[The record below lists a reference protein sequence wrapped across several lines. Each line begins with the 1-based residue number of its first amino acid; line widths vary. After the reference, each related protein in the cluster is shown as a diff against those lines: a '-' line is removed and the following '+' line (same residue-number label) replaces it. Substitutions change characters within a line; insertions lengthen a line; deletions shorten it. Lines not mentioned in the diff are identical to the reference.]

1 MFRFISCV
9 AALAA
14 SPLNA
19 QETQRQEMPSAYF
32 ALKNQG
38 GAFDFDEVDW
48 RAAVAQASQRVYWK
62 IDSDSEMMSRVHEVA
77 SSVDGDVG
85 FAWLF
90 AVNLRPDQ
98 AAEFDS
104 MLDGLLEND
113 ETGQFEGATFVLNGP
128 LCRVIRSADTFE
140 GPIHYVASVDG
151 APERSACYSA
161 FIAQVLANPQDYEP
175 VAPTQ
180 IIVDSNAVVIQG
192 VMPAMEVASSSFIVP
207 EVWKTERQARTRDG
221 GATFDPGEMIM
232 LHAVLNNVGR
242 DLPGTPL
249 ASYELRLDIEIRDA
263 EGVVIGTQDDAM
275 RFTGQPVHSVPIRD
289 DYFGTGV
296 VTGFPLQ
303 QPGEYELVYRL
314 TDLNRPAEVGTLE
327 ITKKVIVE

>member
-1 MFRFISCV
+1 MFRLISCV

-14 SPLNA
+14 APLTA

-38 GAFDFDEVDW
+38 GAFDFDETDW
-48 RAAVAQASQRVYWK
+48 RAAVAQASRRVYWK

-98 AAEFDS
+98 AADFDS
-104 MLDGLLEND
+104 LLDGLIEND
-113 ETGQFEGATFVLNGP
+113 TSGQFKDATFVLDGP
-128 LCRVIRSADTFE
+128 LCRVIRSADTYE

-151 APERSACYSA
+151 APERSACYGA

-180 IIVDSNAVVIQG
+180 ITVDANAVTIQSL
-192 VMPAMEVASSSFIVP
+192 MPAMQVASSSFIVP
-207 EVWKTERQARTRDG
+207 EVWETERQARTRDG
-221 GATFDPGEMIM
+221 GATFATGEMIM
-232 LHAVLNNVGR
+232 LHAMLDNVGR

-249 ASYELRLDIEIRDA
+249 ASYEIRLDIEIRDA
-263 EGVVIGTQDDAM
+263 EGNVIGAQDDAM
-275 RFTGQPVHSVPIRD
+275 RFTGQPIHSVPIRD

-303 QPGEYELVYRL
+303 QAGEYELVYRL
-314 TDLNRPAEVGTLE
+314 IDLNRPPEVGTQE
-327 ITKKVIVE
+327 ITKTVIVE

>member
-1 MFRFISCV
+1 MFRLISCV

-38 GAFDFDEVDW
+38 GAFDFDETDW
-48 RAAVAQASQRVYWK
+48 RAAVAQASERVYWK

-77 SSVDGDVG
+77 SSVDGEVG

-104 MLDGLLEND
+104 MLDSLLEND
-113 ETGQFEGATFVLNGP
+113 ETGKFEGATFVLDGP

-140 GPIHYVASVDG
+140 GPVHYVASVDG

-161 FIAQVLANPQDYEP
+161 FIEQVLANPQDYEP
-175 VAPTQ
+175 VAPAQ
-180 IIVDSNAVVIQG
+180 VVIDANAVAIQSL
-192 VMPAMEVASSSFIVP
+192 MPAMEVASSSFIVP
-207 EVWKTERQARTRDG
+207 EVWTIERQARTRDD
-221 GATFDPGEMIM
+221 GATFAPGEMIM
-232 LHAVLNNVGR
+232 LHAVLDNVGR

-249 ASYELRLDIEIRDA
+249 ASYEIRLDIEIRDA
-263 EGVVIGTQDDAM
+263 EGNVLGAQDDAM

-303 QPGEYELVYRL
+303 QPGEYELIYHL
-314 TDLNRPAEVGTLE
+314 TDLNRPADVGTLE
-327 ITKKVIVE
+327 IIKTVIVE